1 MGGYLDTMPSGSEL
15 TSKCI
20 LIKLS
25 LARIRE
31 LHGGFKSVCDNFAI
45 NLTEFES
52 IFSCDQQTFAIFD
65 DDNNGLIDA
74 LEIFSGL
81 IVFSTAKAE
90 DKVRFL
96 FDLFDFNE
104 MQTVSLLDLEFMIQ
118 SILSSTKKIFDLK
131 QQEISDIDILQIV
144 RRNFSEGTRL
154 TLPQLMVWSS

>member
-1 MGGYLDTMPSGSEL
+1 MK
-15 TSKCI
+15 SKCV
-20 LIKLS
+20 LIGLS

-52 IFSCDQQTFAIFD
+52 IFSSDKRTFDIFD

-81 IVFSTAKAE
+81 IIFSQSKAA
-90 DKVRFL
+90 DKIRFL
-96 FDLFDFNE
+96 FELFDFNE
-104 MQTVSLLDLEFMIQ
+104 MQTISLLDLEFMIY

-131 QQEISDIDILQIV
+131 EQEISDADIL
-144 RRNFSEGTRL
+144 
-154 TLPQLMVWSS
+154 